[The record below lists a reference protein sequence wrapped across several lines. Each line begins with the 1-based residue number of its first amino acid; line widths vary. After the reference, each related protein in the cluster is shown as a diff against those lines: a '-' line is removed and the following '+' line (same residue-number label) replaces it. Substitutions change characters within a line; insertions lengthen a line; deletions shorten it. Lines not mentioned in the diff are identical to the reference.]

1 LDGTARGFV
10 KKTDET
16 QLPPRF
22 AEYLRILSSF
32 SRTSVEAL
40 PAERLMHHVAAQ
52 ASQATNIKRTKVLR
66 YRPERADL
74 LVEAGVGW
82 NPGVVGK
89 ATLAIDY
96 RSPPGRA
103 IQTAAP
109 VLINDLP
116 NDPNFDQSELL
127 RSHDVISL
135 INVPVMIEGRTWGVL
150 EVDSERKQSFDQW
163 DVDFLSTL
171 ANMLGSA
178 LARQTAE
185 ERAIESA
192 AQNKRDQ
199 AHSEIM
205 LRELQHRVKNN
216 LQIIVS
222 LLTLKM
228 GQMTDAT
235 VRERL
240 HSVIGRVQAIALAHD
255 LLSTGR
261 ETNSID
267 FADYLKALCAELA
280 PDADITIEVHAAHA
294 PIPLD
299 KAVPGGLIVNEL
311 ITNSLKYAFGNAG
324 GIIRVTFD
332 IVTNASEACVSVADD
347 GLGMKLPPKKGFGLT
362 LIEGLARQLS
372 GRIEYVEVNKGTRVR
387 LCFPVA
393 F

>member
-1 LDGTARGFV
+1 
-10 KKTDET
+10 
-16 QLPPRF
+16 
-22 AEYLRILSSF
+22 
-32 SRTSVEAL
+32 
-40 PAERLMHHVAAQ
+40 
-52 ASQATNIKRTKVLR
+52 
-66 YRPERADL
+66 
-74 LVEAGVGW
+74 
-82 NPGVVGK
+82 
-89 ATLAIDY
+89 
-96 RSPPGRA
+96 
-103 IQTAAP
+103 
-109 VLINDLP
+109 
-116 NDPNFDQSELL
+116 
-127 RSHDVISL
+127 
-135 INVPVMIEGRTWGVL
+135 
-150 EVDSERKQSFDQW
+150 VDSEREQSFDQW

-199 AHSEIM
+199 AHAEIM

-216 LQIIVS
+216 LQIIIS

-235 VRERL
+235 VREKL

-267 FADYLKALCAELA
+267 FADYLSALCELS
-280 PDADITIEVHAAHA
+280 PDADTTIEVHSAHA

-299 KAVPGGLIVNEL
+299 KAVPAGLIVNEL

-332 IVTNASEACVSVADD
+332 VMTNASEACIAVADD
-347 GLGMKLPPKKGFGLT
+347 GIGIKLPPKKGFGLT
-362 LIEGLARQLS
+362 LIEGLAHQLS
-372 GRIEYVEVNKGTRVR
+372 GRIEYVEVDKGSRIR

-393 F
+393 L